1 MDKTT
6 YYIISGLIY
15 CFIVI
20 GGRLWLGLSFIER
33 IIYLILM
40 VGLFEIIYNKIK
52 KQICFNF

>member
-15 CFIVI
+15 CFVVI

-40 VGLFEIIYNKIK
+40 VGLFEIIYHKIK
-52 KQICFNF
+52 K